1 MGASIVTMAMS
12 HGIPHCHPV
21 SPKFACGWHSSSIS
35 TWQTKMAR
43 TLKILFYCFVFFLS
57 FLAHLGRHG
66 HPSNPPCTG
75 QVDNDF
81 PFLHAPQHRR
91 TWGVTSAPRGYIAA
105 FVTLLAALAAGYSAE
120 GSCRCQQAG
129 DVGLRRHSSTE
140 ACSQSCVTRSCEF
153 IVILCLFQIQ
163 VSFKRVVKG
172 KGPSKKNILE

>member
-1 MGASIVTMAMS
+1 MAMS

-21 SPKFACGWHSSSIS
+21 SPNFACGWHSSGIS

-43 TLKILFYCFVFFLS
+43 TLKILFCCFLFFLS

-105 FVTLLAALAAGYSAE
+105 FVALLAALAAGYSAE

-129 DVGLRRHSSTE
+129 DVGLKRHSSTE

-153 IVILCLFQIQ
+153 IVILWLFQIQ